1 MTRARKSGLV
11 LALGMLTTVAQ
22 AELND
27 KPYFNL
33 WTSGTVH
40 GGLTGNGTSV
50 TLCGTAACAGSYDQ
64 NNYAIFSVVDP
75 NSGAGSGHI
84 DPFLRFQHNEGAAT
98 GSSPTEAAYNTDFR
112 SSTSP
117 TNVGAI
123 TDLPG
128 TTLNQAK
135 DANAFN
141 HVIKLSDLVVEMVNG
156 IEMVTFLLDINEPGG
171 GKETLRLDELALF
184 VSDSATLNN
193 FDVNGPDGFG
203 TFIGSDGQPLAN
215 VKKVWDMDYNSF
227 AFQPGAIGPTND
239 GYGPIKNNG
248 CTNNNGDCTAYGGL
262 NLSNIND
269 SGRAGSGDYDMRM
282 QLSKQLFADAAAAI
296 GAGSDA
302 YVYLYNFAGE
312 ADTTCDTNKDPT
324 CSTEAEAGFEEWA
337 AVVSTPPDDGG
348 GGVPE
353 PGTAFLLG
361 GGLLGLFAQRRRLR
375 ACR

>member
-1 MTRARKSGLV
+1 VRRLTASGFAAAM
-11 LALGMLTTVAQ
+11 ALMASTAW

-33 WTSGTVH
+33 WTAGTTH
-40 GGLTGNGTSV
+40 GGLTGDGTSIA
-50 TLCGTAACAGSYDQ
+50 LCGTSACDGAFDK

-75 NSGAGSGHI
+75 NAGAGSGNI
-84 DPFLRFQHNEGAAT
+84 DPFLRFQHNEGPAT
-98 GSSPTEAAYNTDFR
+98 GSNPTEAAYNTNFR
-112 SSTSP
+112 SATNP

-128 TTLNQAK
+128 TPLNQAK

-141 HVIKLSDLVVEMVNG
+141 HVIKLSDLIVDVVNG
-156 IEMVTFLLDINEPGG
+156 IEMVTFKLDINEPGG

-184 VSDSATLNN
+184 ISDSTTLNN

-203 TFIGSDGQPLAN
+203 TFVGTDGNPLSN
-215 VKKVWDMDYNSF
+215 VVKVWDMDFNNKNEQS
-227 AFQPGAIGPTND
+227 GAIGPADLGFNIET
-239 GYGPIKNNG
+239 GAGISSAA
-248 CTNNNGDCTAYGGL
+248 TAYGGL

-269 SGRAGSGDYDMRM
+269 SGRAGSGDYDMQM
-282 QLSKQLFADAAAAI
+282 QLSKALFTSAL
-296 GAGSDA
+296 GVLGTTDA

-312 ADTTCDTNKDPT
+312 ADTCDKNNDPL

-353 PGTAFLLG
+353 PGTALLVA
-361 GGLLGLFAQRRRLR
+361 GGLIGMFQQRRR
-375 ACR
+375 ANKAA